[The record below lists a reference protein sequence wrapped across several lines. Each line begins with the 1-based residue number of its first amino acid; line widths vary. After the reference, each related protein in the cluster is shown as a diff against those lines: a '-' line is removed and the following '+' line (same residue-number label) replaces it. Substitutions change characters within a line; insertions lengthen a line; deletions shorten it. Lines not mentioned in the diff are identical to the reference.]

1 MGKKGKKAKVTGTP
15 DVVKFKATREFW
27 LLSECVQ
34 IQESLP
40 FVAGD
45 RLDELDNRKI
55 ARYLN
60 MIGLLAEH
68 LGVVAKRDYRFNYHH
83 KYLAP
88 TPQFFPFGYDAETIL
103 QARHMQD
110 KASITYNGQEYPYS
124 EALRALSEEFLKAVD
139 SNFTKIASEI
149 EPRLRDDFSVGL
161 KRFKVEL
168 REVLE
173 TFDEVWTAYEQKY
186 VEARHEILTKVFEP
200 IDRLVTYEMLLS
212 NAEERLDIEAKQTLE
227 NTLAG
232 EIEKITNLLIPETE
246 QHQFPKDTIPLAE
259 ACIFYES
266 KCSEEWLH
274 NAKWLL
280 KDYLELRLYIAK
292 IPEERMSPELKDNA
306 VFIRFLKKFHESV
319 LEARGAL
326 DFVSK
331 LPKIIHAKTSSNWM
345 TKKLLEPDLRY
356 IQQTAH
362 LAMENM
368 N

>member
-1 MGKKGKKAKVTGTP
+1 
-15 DVVKFKATREFW
+15 
-27 LLSECVQ
+27 
-34 IQESLP
+34 
-40 FVAGD
+40 
-45 RLDELDNRKI
+45 
-55 ARYLN
+55 
-60 MIGLLAEH
+60 
-68 LGVVAKRDYRFNYHH
+68 
-83 KYLAP
+83 
-88 TPQFFPFGYDAETIL
+88 
-103 QARHMQD
+103 
-110 KASITYNGQEYPYS
+110 
-124 EALRALSEEFLKAVD
+124 
-139 SNFTKIASEI
+139 
-149 EPRLRDDFSVGL
+149 
-161 KRFKVEL
+161 
-168 REVLE
+168 
-173 TFDEVWTAYEQKY
+173 
-186 VEARHEILTKVFEP
+186 
-200 IDRLVTYEMLLS
+200 MLLS